1 MKKIFKGDLV
11 AFDYKATIDGKDF
24 KGGEGKKHPIRT

>member
-1 MKKIFKGDLV
+1 MKKYAIKGDLI

-24 KGGEGKKHPIRT
+24 TGWRR